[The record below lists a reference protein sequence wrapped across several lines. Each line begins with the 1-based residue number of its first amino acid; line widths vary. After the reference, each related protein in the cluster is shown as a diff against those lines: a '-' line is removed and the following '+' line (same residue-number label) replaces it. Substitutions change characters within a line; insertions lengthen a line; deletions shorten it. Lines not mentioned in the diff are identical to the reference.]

1 MIEKII
7 IRAKCLLDILCIFS
21 QKLLELL
28 RVQLIR
34 LILKQENMIIAIII
48 KVILVKNLRVRKIF
62 LDKITYILLGGIQ

>member
-1 MIEKII
+1 MS
-7 IRAKCLLDILCIFS
+7 LDILCIFS

-34 LILKQENMIIAIII
+34 LILKQENMIIVIII
-48 KVILVKNLRVRKIF
+48 KVIRMKNLRARKIF